1 MNFGLTYLC
10 GLGQITADVPC
21 QFVVPEVLHNDE
33 GEDGKADFFSFGAL
47 AIFVLC
53 CGEMAAVSEKDVK
66 GGKIAEIND
75 F

>member
-1 MNFGLTYLC
+1 MTSLC
-10 GLGQITADVPC
+10 VLGQITADVPY